1 MLKFLSN
8 NFVHEA
14 GFVNEDALRALIYV
28 SWFSG
33 TITDIIKLLIMDSME
48 QLSRIQIEY
57 EIYLHNFSN

>member
-14 GFVNEDALRALIYV
+14 GSVNEDALRALIYV